1 MKSNGYPDARYMV
14 NGENFGGLYNISNV
28 EIIDYYLTDQELS
41 DLFDKC
47 HCMIYP
53 TRGEGW
59 GMAPFQAIAT
69 GLPTI
74 CTNRTACSEF
84 AHLSVPLEAD
94 MTSDNQFGIY
104 ENGLWANP
112 KIDDI
117 CDRMLY
123 VINNYDDV
131 LKKTE
136 YGSNHIHNNYSW
148 DHIVIPYKQRLME
161 LQ

>member
-1 MKSNGYPDARYMV
+1 M
-14 NGENFGGLYNISNV
+14 NIEV
-28 EIIDYYLTDQELS
+28 IDYYLNDKELA
-41 DLFDKC
+41 DLFGKS
-47 HCMIYP
+47 HCMVYP

-84 AHLSVPLEAD
+84 AHLSVPLDAD
-94 MTSDNQFGIY
+94 MTSENQFGIY

-112 KIDDI
+112 KIDDV

-123 VINNYDDV
+123 VINNYDSV
-131 LKKTE
+131 LEKTKN
-136 YGSNHIHNNYSW
+136 GSNYIYNNYSW
-148 DHIVIPYKQRLME
+148 DSVVLSYQQRLME